1 MFFLNLMLLE
11 QEMRDKSF
19 KFTPRSVKSVFCEEK
34 HDHGTLETSHN
45 EIIASYFGKGARFHL
60 RTLFFLPAPNAQL
73 DRIGAGEGAANGTAA
88 QPASSMGK
96 RSGLRNTPSVRRCK
110 TKSPYRE
117 FHVQAHG
124 ITESGAIPAFVA
136 AVRGASGRAHGGHRP
151 LEAATALRPP
161 GAVPGSAPGW
171 SRQRRGQSSLFLLRL
186 TRRSVRR
193 LDERSR
199 WESCPLCEARS
210 RSADRAAAGR
220 SLSRFSLQT
229 RTRLQPRPG
238 ELRRWRRWDGRRR
251 GTSAPERLP
260 FLAAGTALLQSL
272 FFFWSSLNH
281 PIHEPGGGC
290 GEKEE
295 DGESGRSCEEHVI
308 HSSLFFFRQFPL
320 IWPTFWCRG
329 FMQRLG
335 GGAFRWRRE
344 EKSPGASL
352 IRSVLLQ
359 ALQPRVRLC
368 FSSAFLE
375 HALEPGAGLAIR
387 VSRIGFLCPSCS
399 EQQKRNLVAHLW
411 ALYGCRKCKA
421 LPQGRGDCGAV
432 P

>member
-11 QEMRDKSF
+11 QEMRDKRF

-60 RTLFFLPAPNAQL
+60 RTLFFLPVPNAQL
-73 DRIGAGEGAANGTAA
+73 DRIGAGGGEANGTAA

-124 ITESGAIPAFVA
+124 ITEPGAIPAFVA

-199 WESCPLCEARS
+199 
-210 RSADRAAAGR
+210 
-220 SLSRFSLQT
+220 
-229 RTRLQPRPG
+229 
-238 ELRRWRRWDGRRR
+238 
-251 GTSAPERLP
+251 
-260 FLAAGTALLQSL
+260 
-272 FFFWSSLNH
+272 
-281 PIHEPGGGC
+281 
-290 GEKEE
+290 
-295 DGESGRSCEEHVI
+295 
-308 HSSLFFFRQFPL
+308 
-320 IWPTFWCRG
+320 
-329 FMQRLG
+329 
-335 GGAFRWRRE
+335 
-344 EKSPGASL
+344 
-352 IRSVLLQ
+352 
-359 ALQPRVRLC
+359 
-368 FSSAFLE
+368 
-375 HALEPGAGLAIR
+375 
-387 VSRIGFLCPSCS
+387 
-399 EQQKRNLVAHLW
+399 
-411 ALYGCRKCKA
+411 
-421 LPQGRGDCGAV
+421 
-432 P
+432 